1 MLTHADIQFITDN
14 EKGDV
19 SRLLLGKAPQGV
31 NLQLCCK
38 CIQAREKMRI
48 KAPLWHSNPALV
60 YPFSVSV
67 EQGSSQTTALF
78 KQKII
83 AELFIGDSL
92 SGKEG
97 FFPRGTEN
105 RDSLSGKE
113 GVFPRGTENS
123 DSLSGKEGVFP
134 RGTENSGSLSIKGGI
149 FVDGNGK
156 CDSLSTKEGI
166 FVDGQGNLV
175 ERGECG
181 RESSGRGIV
190 TADLTGGMGID
201 SYFISRIADKHFYF
215 ERNGELC
222 AATAYNL
229 GQLGAENVVLQ
240 NRDVTLDDCA
250 ALRELEGKGVS
261 LLYIDPARRTE
272 TGGKA
277 ILLQDYEPNVI
288 ELQERMFAVSRY
300 ILVKVSPMAD
310 IKLNLKHLPKT
321 RAVYVVAVDNECKEL
336 LFLLDSEHNVAPCCV
351 NCDAVSPANDSSN
364 DQLNDAGE
372 SGAHGGPDVT
382 GQNSTEPVV
391 YCVECNSRTGEIG
404 TFELKVSEEEEAA
417 AKFAGTIGT
426 YLYEPGKA
434 VMKGGAYKLVSQRFN
449 CGKLAP
455 STHLY
460 TSDIL
465 IKDFPGKVFSVEEV
479 IPFNKKALKELA
491 KRYPKAD
498 LTARNF
504 PLDTNSLKKMSG
516 IKDGGNRHIFAVTLS
531 NGDKVL
537 IITAYIVYL

>member
-1 MLTHADIQFITDN
+1 MLTQADIQFIIDN

-19 SRLLLGKAPQGV
+19 SRLLLGKAPHGV

-38 CIQAREKMRI
+38 CIQAREKMRV
-48 KAPLWHSNPALV
+48 KAPLWHMNPALV

-83 AELFIGDSL
+83 SDLF
-92 SGKEG
+92 
-97 FFPRGTEN
+97 
-105 RDSLSGKE
+105 
-113 GVFPRGTENS
+113 
-123 DSLSGKEGVFP
+123 
-134 RGTENSGSLSIKGGI
+134 SGS
-149 FVDGNGK
+149 
-156 CDSLSTKEGI
+156 
-166 FVDGQGNLV
+166 
-175 ERGECG
+175 
-181 RESSGRGIV
+181 ESSGREIV

-201 SYFISRIADKHFYF
+201 SYFISRIASKHFYY

-222 AATAYNL
+222 TATAYNL
-229 GQLGAENVVLQ
+229 GKLGAENVVLQ
-240 NRDVTLDDCA
+240 NRDVTADDCA
-250 ALRELEGKGVS
+250 ALRELEGKGIS

-310 IKLNLKHLPKT
+310 IKLNLKYLPKT
-321 RAVYVVAVDNECKEL
+321 KAVYVVAVDNECKEL
-336 LFLLDSEHNVAPCCV
+336 LFLLDSEHNG
-351 NCDAVSPANDSSN
+351 S
-364 DQLNDAGE
+364 
-372 SGAHGGPDVT
+372 
-382 GQNSTEPVV
+382 EPVIQ
-391 YCVECNSRTGEIG
+391 CVDCNSRTGKMES
-404 TFELKVSEEEEAA
+404 FELKISEEETAA
-417 AKFAGTIGT
+417 ANYSNSIGS
-426 YLYEPGKA
+426 YLYEPSKA

-460 TSDIL
+460 TSENQIA
-465 IKDFPGKVFSVEEV
+465 DFPGKVFSVEEV

-491 KRYPKAD
+491 NRHPKAD

-504 PLDTNSLKKMSG
+504 PLDTNALKKLSG
-516 IKDGGNRHIFAVTLS
+516 IKDGGSKHIFAVTLT

-537 IITAYIVYL
+537 IITAHIVYL

>member
-1 MLTHADIQFITDN
+1 MLTQADIQFIIDN

-19 SRLLLGKAPQGV
+19 SRLLLGKAPQGI

-38 CIQAREKMRI
+38 CIQAREKMRV

-67 EQGSSQTTALF
+67 EQGSSQITALF

-83 AELFIGDSL
+83 SDLF
-92 SGKEG
+92 
-97 FFPRGTEN
+97 RGEH
-105 RDSLSGKE
+105 S
-113 GVFPRGTENS
+113 
-123 DSLSGKEGVFP
+123 
-134 RGTENSGSLSIKGGI
+134 
-149 FVDGNGK
+149 
-156 CDSLSTKEGI
+156 STKEGA
-166 FVDGQGNLV
+166 FVDGTEVSGASSTKEGAFVDGTVSLGQGAV
-175 ERGECG
+175 ECS
-181 RESSGRGIV
+181 ESSGREIV

-201 SYFISRIADKHFYF
+201 SYFISRIASKHFYF

-240 NRDVTLDDCA
+240 NRDVAADDCA
-250 ALRELEGKGVS
+250 ALRELEGKGIS

-277 ILLQDYEPNVI
+277 ILLQDYEPDVI

-310 IKLNLKHLPKT
+310 IKLNLKYLPKT
-321 RAVYVVAVDNECKEL
+321 KAVYVVSVDNECKEL
-336 LFLLDSEHNVAPCCV
+336 LFLLDSEHNG
-351 NCDAVSPANDSSN
+351 S
-364 DQLNDAGE
+364 
-372 SGAHGGPDVT
+372 
-382 GQNSTEPVV
+382 EPVIH
-391 YCVECNSRTGEIG
+391 CVDCNSRTGKMES
-404 TFELKVSEEEEAA
+404 FELKISDEESAA
-417 AKFAGTIGT
+417 ANYSNSVGA
-426 YLYEPGKA
+426 YLYEPNKA

-460 TSDIL
+460 TSEIQ
-465 IKDFPGKVFSVEEV
+465 IADFPGKVFSVEKV
-479 IPFNKKALKELA
+479 IPFNKKSLKELA
-491 KRYPKAD
+491 KRHPKAD

-504 PLDTNSLKKMSG
+504 PLDTNALKKLSG
-516 IKDGGNRHIFAVTLS
+516 IKDGGNRHIFAVTLT

-537 IITAYIVYL
+537 IITAHIVYL